1 MADTIYL
8 KRGQNLDITAEFID
22 EDGVPITLDGTYTA
36 TSAMRLKG
44 TCEPILL
51 TCTIVA
57 GKVKIV
63 QVTDDLIPGVYD
75 IDMIVTNNAGRDITD
90 IFYLNLGKTITP
102 L

>member
-22 EDGVPITLDGTYTA
+22 DDGVPITLDGTYTA

-63 QVTDDLIPGVYD
+63 QSTDDLIPGVYD
-75 IDMIVTNNAGRDITD
+75 IDMIVTNNAGREITD

>member
-22 EDGVPITLDGTYTA
+22 EAGVPITLDGIYTA

-44 TCEPILL
+44 TCDPIIL

-63 QVTDDLIPGVYD
+63 QATDDLIAGVYD
-75 IDMIVTNNAGRDITD
+75 IDIIVTNSAGRDITD
-90 IFYLNLGKTITP
+90 VFYLNLGKTITP
-102 L
+102 I

>member
-22 EDGVPITLDGTYTA
+22 EDGVPITLDGTYIA

-51 TCTIVA
+51 TCTIVDA
-57 GKVKIV
+57 KVKII
-63 QVTDDLIPGVYD
+63 QSTDDLIAGVYEID
-75 IDMIVTNNAGRDITD
+75 IIVTNNAGRDITD

-102 L
+102 I

>member
-22 EDGVPITLDGTYTA
+22 EDGVPITLDGSYAA

-51 TCTIVA
+51 TCTIVD

-63 QVTDDLIPGVYD
+63 QATDDLIPGVYD
-75 IDMIVTNNAGRDITD
+75 IDMIVTNNAGREITD

>member
-8 KRGQNLDITAEFID
+8 KRGQNLDMTAEFID

-44 TCEPILL
+44 TCEPMLL
-51 TCTIVA
+51 TCTIVS

-63 QVTDDLIPGVYD
+63 QATDDLIAGVYD
-75 IDMIVTNNAGRDITD
+75 IDIIVSNNAGRDITD
-90 IFYLNLGKTITP
+90 VFYLNLGKTITP

>member
-22 EDGVPITLDGTYTA
+22 EDGVPIVLDGTYTA

-44 TCEPILL
+44 TCESMLL
-51 TCTIVA
+51 TCAIVG

-63 QVTDDLIPGVYD
+63 QATDDLISGVYD
-75 IDMIVTNNAGRDITD
+75 IDIIVSNNAGRDISD

>member
-22 EDGVPITLDGTYTA
+22 EDGVPITLDGSYTA

-51 TCTIVA
+51 TCTIVD

-63 QVTDDLIPGVYD
+63 QATDDLIPGVYD

>member
-22 EDGVPITLDGTYTA
+22 EDGVPIVLDGTYTA
-36 TSAMRLKG
+36 TSAMMLKG
-44 TCEPILL
+44 TCESMLL

-63 QVTDDLIPGVYD
+63 QATDDLISGVYD
-75 IDMIVTNNAGRDITD
+75 IDIIVTNNAGRDISD